1 MRFEAKVFSIS
12 WIPMEAIT
20 GMPKLPFEAGITH
33 YDMPP
38 PEVVEDLEP
47 LRKGD
52 AFREAN
58 ELKAW
63 IEVSDGKIL
72 DCGYSGGGHL
82 GVTRVKLAS
91 RELTFPA
98 VAFPVLQAPPER
110 GPTSVRFV
118 QTVGGRMSLPAPR
131 RVKGKPFVQIHSS
144 AAWTTLALTIH
155 ADGSSEFESVGA
167 SPFPR
172 HWIYDNSGKLS
183 AKSGV
188 IDFKKW
194 YRESFGEHTP
204 WGGEETAALLAGV
217 ESAIEREISK
227 SILKKGAKL
236 KSQRLK
242 PGDTLVEQGSEG
254 RELFLLMD
262 GMLDVEVDG
271 QTVAQV
277 GPGAILGE
285 RAILESRP
293 RTATLRAATPCNV
306 IIVPGESISEEALA
320 EVAKSRR

>member
-1 MRFEAKVFSIS
+1 MRIESKVVSIS

-33 YDMPP
+33 YDLPP
-38 PEVVEDLEP
+38 PDVIDDLEA
-47 LRKGD
+47 LRQAD

-58 ELKAW
+58 ELAAW
-63 IEVSDGKIL
+63 IEVENGQIIGS
-72 DCGYSGGGHL
+72 GYSGRGYL

-91 RELTFPA
+91 REMTFPA
-98 VAFPVLQAPPER
+98 VAFPVLQAEPEV

-131 RVKGKPFVQIHSS
+131 RVKGKPFLQIHSS

-155 ADGSSEFESVGA
+155 ADGSSEFELVGA

-172 HWIYDNSGKLS
+172 HWVYDAEGKLA

-194 YRESFGEHTP
+194 YRESYGTHTP
-204 WGGEETAALLAGV
+204 WGDSETAVLVAGV
-217 ESAIEREISK
+217 ESAIERDISK
-227 SILKKGAKL
+227 SILKKDQKT
-236 KSQRLK
+236 KSRKLK
-242 PGDTLVEQGSEG
+242 PGETLVEQGSEG
-254 RELFLLMD
+254 RDLFLLMD
-262 GMLDVEVDG
+262 GMLDVEIDG
-271 QTVAQV
+271 EVIAEV

-285 RAILESRP
+285 KAVLEGGR
-293 RTATLRAATPCNV
+293 RTATLRASTPCNV
-306 IIVPGESISEEALA
+306 IIVPGDAISEEALA
-320 EVAKSRR
+320 GVSKTRP